1 MGMLKV
7 AVVTP
12 YHKETEAVLMRC
24 RDSVSRQTYPCT
36 HIMVADGHALSLFD
50 HMQGVLHVTLP
61 IENAD
66 YGNTPRAIGG
76 LLADAYGFDAVAWL
90 DADNW
95 YNIDH
100 IERMVGVAETHQNIQ
115 LVSCRRRFYDSYQ
128 NDLDITE
135 AEEDMGS
142 HVDTNC
148 WFVLRSGFSLLRF
161 WLLPKALAAIGDRLL
176 LGKVVQDQFHRVAT
190 QDRTVCYQTL
200 WASHYIQAG
209 LPPPPGAKHLD
220 TTEVMRFVR
229 SAEGMAEVTKVMGF
243 YPTFR

>member
-1 MGMLKV
+1 MLKV

-12 YHKETEAVLMRC
+12 YHSETEAVLMRC

-36 HIMVADGHALSLFD
+36 HIMVADGHARSVFD
-50 HMQGVLHVTLP
+50 HMQGVLHITLP
-61 IENAD
+61 LENAD

-76 LLADAYGFDAVAWL
+76 LLAEAYGFDAVAWL

-95 YNIDH
+95 YDIDH
-100 IERMVGVAETHQNIQ
+100 IEKMANKAAQLQGIQ
-115 LVSCRRRFYDSYQ
+115 LVSCRRRFYDPDQ
-128 NDLDITE
+128 NDLGVTE
-135 AEEDMGS
+135 AEEDMGR

-148 WFVLRSGFSLLRF
+148 WFVLRSAFSLLRF
-161 WLLPKALAAIGDRLL
+161 WLLPKTLAAIGDRLL
-176 LGKVVQDQFHRVAT
+176 PGKVVHDQFRRVAT

-200 WASHYIQAG
+200 WASHYNQAG

-220 TTEVMRFVR
+220 TTEVMRFVY
-229 SAEGMAEVTKVMGF
+229 SPEGISEVTKALGF

>member
-1 MGMLKV
+1 MGTLKV

-36 HIMVADGHALSLFD
+36 HIMVADGHAMPVFD
-50 HMQGVLHVTLP
+50 RMQGVLHITLP
-61 IENAD
+61 VENAD

-76 LLADAYGFDAVAWL
+76 LLAEAYGFDAVAWL

-95 YNIDH
+95 YDIHH
-100 IERMVGVAETHQNIQ
+100 IEKMLCIAAIHQGIQ
-115 LVSCRRRFYDSYQ
+115 LVSCRRRFYDTAQY
-128 NDLDITE
+128 DLGITE

-148 WFVLRSGFSLLRF
+148 WLVLRSAFALLRF
-161 WLLPKALAAIGDRLL
+161 WLLPKTLAAIGDRLL
-176 LGKVVQDQFHRVAT
+176 LGKVVHDRFRRVAAP
-190 QDRTVCYQTL
+190 DRTVGYQTL
-200 WASHYIQAG
+200 WASHYAQAG

-229 SAEGMAEVTKVMGF
+229 SAEGIAEVTRVLGF